1 MVVNNGIV
9 FVDCVNQLRIG
20 GMSKKEALVETG
32 RMRLRPILMTALTT
46 ILGMST
52 MALGTGMGSEMM
64 QPMAIVSIGGLTY
77 ATLMTLFVVP
87 VLYDI
92 VNGEKMKAREID
104 MIRESAGL
112 RSDEELLGDGLASP
126 QSGETP
132 APEAVSGG
140 GAAPKDA
147 PGGEPQDAEDDPPKY
162 LVFED
167 DDDDGD

>member
-1 MVVNNGIV
+1 
-9 FVDCVNQLRIG
+9 
-20 GMSKKEALVETG
+20 
-32 RMRLRPILMTALTT
+32 MRLRPILMTALTT

-52 MALGTGMGSEMM
+52 MALGAGMGAEMM

-92 VNGEKMKAREID
+92 VNGDKMKAREID

-112 RSDEELLGDGLASP
+112 RSDEELLGDGQAAP
-126 QSGETP
+126 QSDDKP
-132 APEAVSGG
+132 SPEAPSDGG
-140 GAAPKDA
+140 AAAPKDA
-147 PGGEPQDAEDDPPKY
+147 PGGEPQDAEEDTPKY

>member
-1 MVVNNGIV
+1 
-9 FVDCVNQLRIG
+9 
-20 GMSKKEALVETG
+20 MSKREALIETG

-52 MALGTGMGSEMM
+52 MAFGTGMGAEMM

-92 VNGEKMKAREID
+92 VNGEKMKAREIE

-112 RSDEELLGDGLASP
+112 RTTQNCSATGRARRGTRRKRRL
-126 QSGETP
+126 Q
-132 APEAVSGG
+132 AVR
-140 GAAPKDA
+140 
-147 PGGEPQDAEDDPPKY
+147 
-162 LVFED
+162 
-167 DDDDGD
+167 

>member
-1 MVVNNGIV
+1 
-9 FVDCVNQLRIG
+9 
-20 GMSKKEALVETG
+20 
-32 RMRLRPILMTALTT
+32 MRLRPILMTALTT

-92 VNGEKMKAREID
+92 VNGDKMKAREID

-112 RSDEELLGDGLASP
+112 RSDEELLGDGQASP
-126 QSGETP
+126 QSDGKP
-132 APEAVSGG
+132 SPQSDDKPSPEAPSDG